1 MPSIARDPQRRSATI
16 GVRGWLTA
24 AAVFASAYVL
34 FAVVARSLSAF
45 ILLFTGIL
53 FAAALRPLIDRLSKR
68 MPFGA
73 AVTLTF
79 GAVLL
84 VAASIA
90 FILIAPLGAEVE
102 RLVRALPG
110 YVSALED
117 RLLAAQRFVKNDELT
132 KQLAGTLANTAGAA
146 FSAIGMHLLAG
157 PALVASTVGNV
168 VIIFLLAIG
177 WILASDDL
185 ARFVLS
191 VFPAGARQDWKRAL
205 NDMAVRL
212 SAYAQV
218 IVLNGV
224 VVGVATG
231 SSLAFLGIPYAL
243 LLGVVV
249 ALLQAIPLVG
259 AVISGPIVLLV
270 VLATSGW
277 TKMLIVTAI
286 FGLVQ
291 IVDQNLLSPI
301 IFGTRLQLSF
311 LLIIFST
318 VTGGLLLG
326 IGGAFLAVPAAAVLQ
341 VIVVQI
347 IAPAIRR
354 ANQVAPEADTGSERT
369 PTSNVR

>member
-1 MPSIARDPQRRSATI
+1 MTEPQRRAASI
-16 GVRGWLTA
+16 GVRSWLTA
-24 AAVFASAYVL
+24 AAVFASAYVFL
-34 FAVVARSLSAF
+34 AVVAGSLSAF

-53 FAAALRPLIDRLSKR
+53 FAAALRPFIDRLATR

-79 GAVLL
+79 GAALL

-110 YVSALED
+110 YVHALQD
-117 RLLAAQRFVKNDELT
+117 QLLAARRFVKNNELT
-132 KQLAGTLANTAGAA
+132 NQLAGTLANTAGAA
-146 FSAIGMHLLAG
+146 FSAIGMHLLGG
-157 PALVASTVGNV
+157 PALLAGIVGNV

-185 ARFVLS
+185 ARFILS
-191 VFPAGARQDWKRAL
+191 VLPAGTRQDWKRAL
-205 NDMAVRL
+205 NSMAVRL
-212 SAYAQV
+212 SAYAQA

-249 ALLQAIPLVG
+249 ALLQAIPMVG

-286 FGLVQ
+286 FTFVQ

-354 ANQVAPEADTGSERT
+354 ANQVAPQADAGSERT

>member
-1 MPSIARDPQRRSATI
+1 M
-16 GVRGWLTA
+16 TA

-34 FAVVARSLSAF
+34 FVVVAGSLSAL

-53 FAAALRPLIDRLSKR
+53 FASALRPLIDRLSKR

-84 VAASIA
+84 VTASIA
-90 FILIAPLGAEVE
+90 FIIIAPLGAEVE
-102 RLVRALPG
+102 HLLRALPG
-110 YVSALED
+110 YVSALQD
-117 RLLAAQRFVKNDELT
+117 QLLAAQRFVKNDELA

-146 FSAIGMHLLAG
+146 FSAIGMHLLGG

-191 VFPAGARQDWKRAL
+191 VFPTGSRQDWKHAR

-218 IVLNGV
+218 IVLNGFI
-224 VVGVATG
+224 VGVATG
-231 SSLAFLGIPYAL
+231 SSLAFLGVPYAL

-259 AVISGPIVLLV
+259 AIISGPIVLLV

-354 ANQVAPEADTGSERT
+354 ANQVAPEADSGSGSGSERT

>member
-1 MPSIARDPQRRSATI
+1 MDAQRRSATI
-16 GVRGWLTA
+16 GIRGWLTA

-34 FAVVARSLSAF
+34 FAVVAGSLSAF

-73 AVTLTF
+73 AVTFTF

-90 FILIAPLGAEVE
+90 FILVAPLGAEVE

-110 YVSALED
+110 YVSALHD
-117 RLLAAQRFVKNDELT
+117 QLLAAQRFVKNDELT
-132 KQLAGTLANTAGAA
+132 KQLAATLANTAGAA
-146 FSAIGMHLLAG
+146 FSAIGMHLLGG

-205 NDMAVRL
+205 NNMAVRL

-218 IVLNGV
+218 
-224 VVGVATG
+224 VATG
-231 SSLAFLGIPYAL
+231 SSLALLGVPYAL

-270 VLATSGW
+270 VLVTSGW

-286 FGLVQ
+286 FGVVQ

-341 VIVVQI
+341 VIVVEI

-354 ANQVAPEADTGSERT
+354 ANQIAPAADAAAEEAQ
-369 PTSNVR
+369 

>member
-1 MPSIARDPQRRSATI
+1 MMDAQRRSATI

-34 FAVVARSLSAF
+34 FAVVAGSLSAF

-73 AVTLTF
+73 AVTFTF

-90 FILIAPLGAEVE
+90 FILVAPLGAEVE

-110 YVSALED
+110 YVSALHD
-117 RLLAAQRFVKNDELT
+117 QLLAAQRFVKNDELT
-132 KQLAGTLANTAGAA
+132 KQLAATLANTAGAA
-146 FSAIGMHLLAG
+146 FSAIGMHLLGG

-205 NDMAVRL
+205 NNMAVRL

-218 IVLNGV
+218 IILNGV

-231 SSLAFLGIPYAL
+231 SSLALLGVPYAL

-277 TKMLIVTAI
+277 TKMLIVTAV
-286 FGLVQ
+286 FGVVQ
-291 IVDQNLLSPI
+291 IVDQNVLSPI

-354 ANQVAPEADTGSERT
+354 ANQIAPDADAGSEGT
-369 PTSNVR
+369 PIR